1 MARDAHLLWS
11 PSPKEREIAECR
23 QFGPFYEKVVTAEG
37 TSRESVRP
45 FLWTRIKSGDGMV
58 SHDEYLWP
66 LYACERRDGNVSWRF
81 LCFFGM
87 NRQPSGSNSQDRT
100 WLIPFWFSGT
110 AKTGDSYAALWPIY
124 GTIREMWWDRI
135 DFTLFPLW
143 VTWDRADNHTWSVL
157 WPFVMHQTGPE
168 RDAWRIFPFWGHTVA
183 DGKFES
189 RYVMWPF
196 WIQNRHD
203 DINPGHDWMLWPFA
217 GHVDRELENQWLV
230 LPPFFSFSHG
240 KGSQSAYR
248 RINCPWPI
256 FGIWDSKD
264 SHNRRFFPFWSRRWL
279 SNGHAENEW
288 ILWPFWNRR
297 RVQLS
302 KFSKDEWTL
311 FPLFHHSVQKNIDP
325 KTKEETLSEDFFRF
339 WPLYSNRKDP
349 EHRLTKVPDFSISKR
364 TGALERNLLG
374 MFTLY
379 TRGEQTDPER
389 IDHQA
394 LWGMFRYGYGT
405 AYRTSR
411 VWPLWDSVES
421 DGQWRWRILGGLL
434 GRSGSGDKSNWR
446 FLWFFGGDAEE
457 KEVRP
462 TTEKEVA
469 EQ

>member
-1 MARDAHLLWS
+1 M
-11 PSPKEREIAECR
+11 
-23 QFGPFYEKVVTAEG
+23 
-37 TSRESVRP
+37 
-45 FLWTRIKSGDGMV
+45 
-58 SHDEYLWP
+58 
-66 LYACERRDGNVSWRF
+66 
-81 LCFFGM
+81 
-87 NRQPSGSNSQDRT
+87 
-100 WLIPFWFSGT
+100 
-110 AKTGDSYAALWPIY
+110 
-124 GTIREMWWDRI
+124 
-135 DFTLFPLW
+135 
-143 VTWDRADNHTWSVL
+143 
-157 WPFVMHQTGPE
+157 
-168 RDAWRIFPFWGHTVA
+168 
-183 DGKFES
+183 
-189 RYVMWPF
+189 
-196 WIQNRHD
+196 
-203 DINPGHDWMLWPFA
+203 
-217 GHVDRELENQWLV
+217 
-230 LPPFFSFSHG
+230 
-240 KGSQSAYR
+240 
-248 RINCPWPI
+248 
-256 FGIWDSKD
+256 
-264 SHNRRFFPFWSRRWL
+264 
-279 SNGHAENEW
+279 
-288 ILWPFWNRR
+288 
-297 RVQLS
+297 
-302 KFSKDEWTL
+302 
-311 FPLFHHSVQKNIDP
+311 QKNIDP

-462 TTEKEVA
+462 ATEKEVA